1 MAKPIPW
8 APPMIAVLIPTTLPE
23 ASASGPPELPGFIA
37 ASVWMTFSIRRPLSP
52 LIERPSA
59 LTTPAVTLRWNPS
72 GLPMATT
79 SCPTARS
86 LGGSSPRTSAGTGDP
101 PESVTS
107 MPPEP
112 LLRPSA
118 LLKPR
123 TTWALVTA
131 VAVPSSAPS
140 TTPLPPPRP
149 FGSPTEMTAGSSFSV
164 TCRTAREYASSA
176 SCPNRELAERFS
188 KISIYYFYRTLSR
201 LTLDERLGFEG
212 RDFTFK
218 GPLATRYNP
227 VVVSR
232 PLDNARLFAAIVSAQ
247 MARLASR
254 TLGTGGGSTVPGVVA
269 RRVDPQV
276 LEKLSARL
284 RLGSAA
290 ITGTNGKTTTTRMIS
305 KILQTAGVRAVNNST
320 GANLVTGV
328 TAALISDSNL
338 SGKLTSEMGLFE
350 VDEASVP
357 KVAAEA
363 KLDILAVLNLFR
375 DQLDRYGELAYTGRV
390 VASAFPALPE
400 DGSVVLNADDP
411 LVASLGRQAR
421 KPVYYGVDEPSLDTG
436 RLQHIADSKDCPICG
451 TALAYDAVYMG
462 HVGVYDCRNCSFGRP
477 ELQYK
482 ASQVRLDGARRADFL
497 LSTPAGETEVRVNLP
512 GLYNVYNALAAATV
526 AAEAGV
532 GLGEI
537 SRGLREFGG
546 AFGRVER
553 VRAGDREAFLL
564 LIKNPVG
571 FNEILRTFVASD
583 DARHVLIAINDN
595 HADGRDVSWLW
606 DVDFEMLA
614 DARVE
619 GQTKGASPFMVAGIR
634 ANDMAVRLKYADL
647 PVGSVIPDLKEAIRT
662 ALEATPPGETL
673 YVLPTYTAML
683 EIRKTLSELGYTHP
697 FWED

>member
-1 MAKPIPW
+1 
-8 APPMIAVLIPTTLPE
+8 V
-23 ASASGPPELPGFIA
+23 
-37 ASVWMTFSIRRPLSP
+37 
-52 LIERPSA
+52 
-59 LTTPAVTLRWNPS
+59 
-72 GLPMATT
+72 
-79 SCPTARS
+79 
-86 LGGSSPRTSAGTGDP
+86 
-101 PESVTS
+101 
-107 MPPEP
+107 
-112 LLRPSA
+112 
-118 LLKPR
+118 
-123 TTWALVTA
+123 
-131 VAVPSSAPS
+131 
-140 TTPLPPPRP
+140 
-149 FGSPTEMTAGSSFSV
+149 
-164 TCRTAREYASSA
+164 
-176 SCPNRELAERFS
+176 
-188 KISIYYFYRTLSR
+188 SR
-201 LTLDERLGFEG
+201 L
-212 RDFTFK
+212 
-218 GPLATRYNP
+218 
-227 VVVSR
+227 
-232 PLDNARLFAAIVSAQ
+232 LDNARLSAAIVSAR

-254 TLGTGGGSTVPGVVA
+254 TLKTGGGSTVPGVVA
-269 RRVDPQV
+269 RRVDPEV
-276 LEKLSARL
+276 LKKLSGRL

-338 SGKLTSEMGLFE
+338 SGKPASEMGLFE

-363 KLDILAVLNLFR
+363 KLGILAVLNLFR
-375 DQLDRYGELAYTGRV
+375 DQLDRYGELAYTGKV
-390 VASAFPALPE
+390 IASAFPALPE
-400 DGSVVLNADDP
+400 DGAVVLNADDP
-411 LVASLGRQAR
+411 LVASLGRSAR
-421 KPVYYGVDEPSLDTG
+421 KPVHYGVDEPTLDTG

-462 HVGVYDCRNCSFGRP
+462 HVGVYDCRSCSFGRP
-477 ELQYK
+477 ELACR
-482 ASQVRLDGARRADFL
+482 ASRVRLDGARGADFL
-497 LSTPAGETEVRVNLP
+497 LSTPVGETEVRVNLP

-526 AAEAGV
+526 ASEAGV
-532 GLGEI
+532 GLEEI

-553 VRAGDREAFLL
+553 VRVGDREAFLL

-614 DARVE
+614 DASVE

-634 ANDMAVRLKYADL
+634 AEDMAVRLKYADL
-647 PVGSVIPDLKEAIRT
+647 PVGTVIPDPREAIKT

-697 FWED
+697 FWEDV